1 MYGAEVPAYNTLV
14 DVSREVN
21 QACADDSRLGS
32 LARIT
37 AERHGAIR
45 VGNVREL
52 ADVAD
57 LFSAF
62 GMYPVG
68 YYDLREA
75 ASPVPVVSTAFR
87 PIDAVELDRNPFRVF
102 TSMLAT
108 ADARFFDPD
117 LRSRVERF
125 LDARALFDPEL
136 ISAARQIADRGGATV
151 DGADDFV
158 ARAVS
163 AFALSRDPI
172 DTGWYD
178 ELSRVSTVA
187 ADIAGVRTTHVNH
200 LTPRVL
206 DIDELYRRMVAKG
219 IAMIDAIQ
227 GPPRWA
233 GPDVLLRQTSFRA
246 LAEPR
251 LFRDSEGTVTE
262 GSLRVRFG
270 EVEARG
276 VALTPKGRKRYD
288 AAMSVPDPAAVW
300 EQHFP
305 GTDAELA
312 RQGLAYYRGGDAGK
326 PVVYEDFLPASAAGI
341 FRSNLD
347 SDSDAVD
354 APDESDYSLTWMAG
368 TIDHHV
374 HDPYDLYE
382 KAAQ

>member
-1 MYGAEVPAYNTLV
+1 
-14 DVSREVN
+14 
-21 QACADDSRLGS
+21 
-32 LARIT
+32 
-37 AERHGAIR
+37 
-45 VGNVREL
+45 
-52 ADVAD
+52 
-57 LFSAF
+57 
-62 GMYPVG
+62 
-68 YYDLREA
+68 
-75 ASPVPVVSTAFR
+75 
-87 PIDAVELDRNPFRVF
+87 
-102 TSMLAT
+102 
-108 ADARFFDPD
+108 
-117 LRSRVERF
+117 
-125 LDARALFDPEL
+125 
-136 ISAARQIADRGGATV
+136 
-151 DGADDFV
+151 
-158 ARAVS
+158 
-163 AFALSRDPI
+163 
-172 DTGWYD
+172 
-178 ELSRVSTVA
+178 
-187 ADIAGVRTTHVNH
+187 
-200 LTPRVL
+200 
-206 DIDELYRRMVAKG
+206 
-219 IAMIDAIQ
+219 
-227 GPPRWA
+227 
-233 GPDVLLRQTSFRA
+233 VLLRQTSFRA